1 MYYMSLGNKI
11 KEQRLK
17 CELTQ
22 SQLASI
28 LNVSNKTISSWEN
41 DRTILDINL
50 IFKLAN
56 TLKTSLYTFIN
67 EESYNLDNLELE
79 IKLKVDLK
87 EWNRVLN
94 IIEKDSFYLGNE
106 NHLTTYF
113 KPQAD
118 TFKNQWLRIRNE
130 NGKYMLNYKKLID
143 NKCCNEYETIIDNQ
157 INLEKILECLSLLKE
172 RLF

>member
-1 MYYMSLGNKI
+1 MSLGNKI

-41 DRTILDINL
+41 DRTIPDINL

-106 NHLTTYF
+106 NHLATYF

-118 TFKNQWLRIRNE
+118 TFKNQ
-130 NGKYMLNYKKLID
+130 
-143 NKCCNEYETIIDNQ
+143 
-157 INLEKILECLSLLKE
+157 
-172 RLF
+172 